1 MISDASLEQI
11 EAAGAFGRH
20 ICTAFQLVDDVLD
33 YSGDAAALGKNVGD
47 DLKEGKPTLPLIRVL
62 EVGTPD
68 QIALIRSAI
77 EDGEADFDAV
87 AQAIQ
92 ENDALSYAMQTAQA
106 EADLA
111 RQALD
116 SFPPSECK
124 EALLALC
131 DFAVDR
137 DR

>member
-1 MISDASLEQI
+1 VISDASLEQI

-20 ICTAFQLVDDVLD
+20 IGTAFQLVDDVLD

-92 ENDALSYAMQTAQA
+92 ENDALSYCYANG
-106 EADLA
+106 
-111 RQALD
+111 
-116 SFPPSECK
+116 SS
-124 EALLALC
+124 
-131 DFAVDR
+131 
-137 DR
+137 